1 MFKALGSL
9 AAKYPRIVV
18 SIWIA
23 ILLGSVFLSPK
34 LEQQLSISAFNNMNS
49 ESTDARADIKTQFN
63 DQSPQKLILLVES
76 GDIRPSDPA
85 FKQYIL
91 SLENE
96 MKNNPAVSTIESAF
110 SSDNPAL
117 LIADTNAAIIN
128 VNMTSDDSTTMR
140 YVEVIKRD
148 IIPKLPDSN
157 DFTVQI
163 TGAPGIAYDLNTI
176 GKQNVTKVE
185 SIALPIVFLLLVL
198 VFRSLVA
205 AFIPLIIGIFT
216 ILVATAGSYLV
227 AVNMPLYILITNII
241 TMLGLGVA
249 IDYALFVTQ
258 RFREELSIHSDK
270 RVAAV
275 NAIGTTGR
283 SVFFAG
289 ITVAISLSSLLVPN
303 SMLAR
308 SIAVGGILVTVVSLL
323 LALTLLP
330 AMLVLLGKKIDLLK
344 IKLPNLKKQAANPN
358 AFVKKLM
365 TYPIRFLLIGIVLT
379 GLFAPSVFD
388 IEIHEPA
395 GAYTELPKSSEARQA
410 MEKIVD
416 HAGVG
421 NIFPI
426 QVLIRNEDRTMYE
439 KESLAELERIS
450 RSIGQLDH
458 VENVISL
465 TTVNS
470 ASAATTDQLYDL
482 YIQRDGFPSD
492 AQQQLQ
498 TLVSKDERASIVY
511 VIPEASPGSPET
523 RELVHRLRDDLSK
536 LMSPGYTMDVTG
548 DTAIGLDFDAQFIRN
563 IPMILA
569 ISIFLTFVLLLITFR
584 SVILPIKAI
593 VLNLF
598 VTVNTLGFLVLMF
611 QYAHIPGTHE
621 AALNI
626 NTPVIVFALLF
637 GLSIDYQVML
647 VSRIKEH
654 YDKSGNNEAAI
665 VHGYS
670 KTSGMING
678 AAAIMITVFG
688 AFYFA
693 DLQIVREIGVG
704 LALAIFIDAVIVRTI
719 VVPTSMKLL
728 GRLNWWFPKFRQGQ
742 KQAQL
747 LGTTPPE

>member
-9 AAKYPRIVV
+9 AAKYPKIVISV
-18 SIWIA
+18 WIA
-23 ILLGSVFLSPK
+23 ILLGSVFLGPK
-34 LEQQLSISAFNNMNS
+34 LEEQLSISAFNNMDS

-63 DQSPQKLILLVES
+63 GQYPQKLILLVES
-76 GDIRPSDPA
+76 GNIQPSDPA

-91 SLENE
+91 SLEEE
-96 MKNNPAVSTIESAF
+96 MKKNPAVGTIESAF

-148 IIPKLPDSN
+148 IIPRLPDSN
-157 DFTVQI
+157 GFTVQI

-185 SIALPIVFLLLVL
+185 SIALPIVFLLLVI

-216 ILVATAGSYLV
+216 ILVATAGAYLV

-289 ITVAISLSSLLVPN
+289 ITVAISLFSLLVPN

-344 IKLPNLKKQAANPN
+344 IKLPNWKKQTTNQN

-365 TYPIRFLLIGIVLT
+365 TNPVVFLLIGIVLT
-379 GLFAPSVFD
+379 GIFAPAVFD

-395 GAYTELPKSSEARQA
+395 GAYTELPVSSEARQA

-426 QVLIRNEDRTMYE
+426 QILIRNEDRTMYE

-450 RSIGQLDH
+450 QSIGQLDH
-458 VENVISL
+458 IENVISL
-465 TTVNS
+465 TTING
-470 ASAATTDQLYDL
+470 ANAATTDQLYDL
-482 YIQRDGFPSD
+482 YIQRDAFPSD
-492 AQQQLQ
+492 TQQQLQ

-523 RELVHRLRDDLSK
+523 RELVHRLRDDISRQ
-536 LMSPGYTMDVTG
+536 MSPGYTMNVTG
-548 DTAIGLDFDAQFIRN
+548 ETAIGLDFDAQFIRN

-593 VLNLF
+593 VLNLL

-611 QYAHIPGTHE
+611 QYANIPGTHE
-621 AALNI
+621 APLNI

-637 GLSIDYQVML
+637 GLSIDYEVML

-654 YDKSGNNEAAI
+654 FDKSGNNEAAI
-665 VHGYS
+665 VEGYS

-704 LALAIFIDAVIVRTI
+704 LALAIFIDAAIVRTI

-742 KQAQL
+742 K
-747 LGTTPPE
+747 